1 MVRIQTRSGAF
12 TDVGV
17 CVYVRV
23 TAGRASLYIYLISTH
38 CVLSTLQNI
47 TTQLIARHTF
57 GQLLPALLERALARL
72 VDGEDAP
79 RAALLVHQLLV
90 GLLHLHCVC
99 VRRGGGVVSDICIC
113 MFIYASYICSTRL
126 AYTYIYIIYIQRT
139 SSKASRA
146 CSTFSRH
153 LSGCTSVDSLR

>member
-1 MVRIQTRSGAF
+1 
-12 TDVGV
+12 
-17 CVYVRV
+17 
-23 TAGRASLYIYLISTH
+23 
-38 CVLSTLQNI
+38 
-47 TTQLIARHTF
+47 
-57 GQLLPALLERALARL
+57 
-72 VDGEDAP
+72 
-79 RAALLVHQLLV
+79 
-90 GLLHLHCVC
+90 VC